1 MNRELLNYQYLWDST
16 APQWGLIKE
25 ENING
30 LFYFVVNV
38 QTKMALL
45 IENDE
50 LKQQIIDKMLSA
62 NVKIYSLGDWTEIS
76 NRH

>member
-1 MNRELLNYQYLWDST
+1 M
-16 APQWGLIKE
+16 
-25 ENING
+25 
-30 LFYFVVNV
+30 VNV
-38 QTKMALL
+38 KTKMALL